1 MLDSVVKVSKKV
13 LPLIHFWKN
22 ANMKLKRPKQRHLL
36 FMIQTQ
42 VDLIMKLL
50 VTLIMRLDEESD
62 NDESKKSDNE
72 SGNDSD
78 NDSNE

>member
-1 MLDSVVKVSKKV
+1 
-13 LPLIHFWKN
+13 
-22 ANMKLKRPKQRHLL
+22 MKLP
-36 FMIQTQ
+36 
-42 VDLIMKLL
+42 